1 MRETRDYH
9 TYILNKLGQCY
20 LEAGNYRDAL
30 SLLDKSLQMNKQLKG
45 QNHCS
50 NCEIYQIMAR
60 VYLKQR
66 DYDSS
71 LKLLQRMMLLSTESY
86 GEDSEQVG
94 NVYL

>member
-1 MRETRDYH
+1 
-9 TYILNKLGQCY
+9 
-20 LEAGNYRDAL
+20 
-30 SLLDKSLQMNKQLKG
+30 MNKQLKG

-94 NVYL
+94 NVYLQMARIHAKRRDVADAIANQQ